1 MIGSLFSDDEKLGGA
16 GCDLKN
22 AATAEVDGARARE
35 IVRGYFSRGLEGI
48 CDERFLKQRYRDFLN
63 RDDPVYATL
72 LVNMND
78 RQLANTFV
86 SYWTIGQTLAVKSR
100 TWLEDAVYEII
111 RSQVTKFGKGV
122 SNAYTQTMLSN
133 GYLLNQKLIADIGET
148 ETEHLR
154 RNSPWQVPIKR
165 KALQEA
171 ALIVDEQERGVV
183 DRSNA
188 HKPFQ
193 ARVFTDEQNKDERAK
208 DLAYLKR
215 VESAIAG
222 LESEIQKIQCSL
234 LVVEP
239 ASGGNKP
246 TVNAYRFINPK
257 TFSTHA
263 KRKEE
268 RINMLRLHA
277 YLCQEKLF
285 REPHTIKVYVAELL
299 PRPTSSFVSHDHY
312 PDYFST
318 ETYLTSERFWERLGV
333 PFSAVKAAIADV
345 AVEFRE
351 KLISGFRD
359 LLPTDAKP
367 KFDKKD
373 SK

>member
-1 MIGSLFSDDEKLGGA
+1 MDRSLFPEDETLGDGDEHLSSSSVSEMDGSRA
-16 GCDLKN
+16 GD
-22 AATAEVDGARARE
+22 
-35 IVRGYFSRGLEGI
+35 IVRGFFSTGLEGI
-48 CDERFLKQRYRDFLN
+48 CNERFLRQRYQDFLR

-78 RQLANTFV
+78 LQLANTFV
-86 SYWTIGQTLAVKSR
+86 SYWMIGQTLAVKSR
-100 TWLEDAVYEII
+100 TWLEDAVYEIV
-111 RSQVTKFGKGV
+111 RSQVTKFGKSV

-133 GYLLNQKLIADIGET
+133 GYLLAPKLIADIGEN

-154 RNSPWQVPIKR
+154 KNSSWEVPIKR

-171 ALIVDEQERGVV
+171 ALIVDEQERRVMQ
-183 DRSNA
+183 RAATN
-188 HKPFQ
+188 KPFQ
-193 ARVFTDEQNKDERAK
+193 ARVFTDEGNKEERAN

-215 VESAIAG
+215 IETAITG
-222 LESEIQKIQCSL
+222 MESEIQRLQCSL

-239 ASGGNKP
+239 ASGGDKP
-246 TVNAYRFINPK
+246 TVTAYRFINPK
-257 TFSTHA
+257 TISTHA

-268 RINMLRLHA
+268 RVNLLRLHA
-277 YLCQEKLF
+277 YLCQEKIF

-299 PRPTSSFVSHDHY
+299 PRQTSLSVAQHQY

-318 ETYLTSERFWERLGV
+318 ETYLTSEKFWTRLGV
-333 PFSAVKAAIADV
+333 PFTAVKAAIAAV

-359 LLPTDAKP
+359 LLPTDAMP
-367 KFDKKD
+367 NFAKK
-373 SK
+373 STR